1 MSTAQASPGVARD
14 AASGLAFVGCALM
27 NAAPTDAQ
35 APTPASAASAQP
47 ERPRQAQ
54 ATARGAEPS
63 PARSRR
69 REVVVSGKRV
79 TTVDVHAHCS
89 VPEAMALLS
98 SPLPGPPALLFAK
111 VEDRIHAM
119 DAQGIDVEA
128 LSINPFWYKAE
139 RELAAQLIKLQ
150 NEKLAEFCAA
160 HKERFV
166 AFATVALQHPDLAVE
181 QLVYGV
187 KTLGLR
193 GVSVG
198 GSVNGEE
205 LAAEKFH
212 PVWAKAEELGV
223 LVFLHPQGTAELQGR
238 LGGNGGLDN
247 AIGNPLET
255 TIALS
260 HLIFEGTLDRFP
272 GLKLCAAH
280 GGGYLPSYAARS
292 DAIGVTFPERVKPLK
307 KRPTEYLKQL
317 YFDSI
322 VFTPEAL
329 RHLAAETGPGQIVMG
344 TDYPYPWTSTSV
356 DHILATP
363 GLSDEQRVAMLGG
376 TAAKLLGI
384 GEAVAR

>member
-1 MSTAQASPGVARD
+1 MNTPEAFPNPAGD
-14 AASGLAFVGCALM
+14 AAAGLAFVGCELM
-27 NAAPTDAQ
+27 RAMRLEAQAQTPLSAQAQ
-35 APTPASAASAQP
+35 APGRGSGQAP
-47 ERPRQAQ
+47 RP
-54 ATARGAEPS
+54 T
-63 PARSRR
+63 RR

-79 TTVDVHAHCS
+79 RTVDVHAHCS
-89 VPEAMALLS
+89 VPEAMALMS
-98 SPLPGPPALLFAK
+98 APLPGPPQLLFAK
-111 VEDRIHAM
+111 VEDRLQAM

-139 RELAAQLIKLQ
+139 RDVAAPLIKLQ

-160 HKERFV
+160 HPERFV

-181 QLVYGV
+181 QLVHGV

-205 LAAEKFH
+205 LAAERFH

-292 DAIGVTFPERVKPLK
+292 DAIGVTFPQRVTPLK

-317 YFDSI
+317 YYDSI
-322 VFTPEAL
+322 VFTGEAL

-356 DHILATP
+356 DHILAAP
-363 GLSDEQRVAMLGG
+363 GFTDEQRIAMLGG

-384 GEAVAR
+384 GA